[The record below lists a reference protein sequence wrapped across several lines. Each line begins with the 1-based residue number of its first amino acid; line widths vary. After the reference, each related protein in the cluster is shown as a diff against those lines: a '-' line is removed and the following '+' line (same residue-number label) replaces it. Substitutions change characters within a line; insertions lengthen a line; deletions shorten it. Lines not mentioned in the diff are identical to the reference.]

1 MSLLTG
7 RTYYKP
13 FQYPWAF
20 NYYLLQ
26 NQVQWLPEEVP
37 LHDDIKDW
45 NFKLTPQ
52 NKHFLTHLFRFFT
65 QADVDV
71 SESYLDKYLRVFGKT
86 PEIRMMLTAFANI
99 ESVHAHAYSH
109 LLDSVGM
116 PEVEY
121 QAFLQ
126 YEAMKDKHDFIGNF
140 SVDNEYEMAKS
151 MAVISGGIEGIQL
164 FSSFAMLLNFP
175 RHNLMKGMGQIIT
188 WSVRDESMHVE
199 GMSMM
204 FKSFIKEHFGRISAG
219 LRNDIYGAFEEIV
232 KQENA
237 FIDLAFELGG
247 VDNLTPEDVK
257 QYVRYIADRRL
268 IGLGLKGMF
277 KERKNNLEWM
287 DHMLNGIEHTN
298 FFENRATEYSKAT
311 TRGDWGEVWSD
322 FDKARLEKE
331 REIAL
336 IA

>member
-1 MSLLTG
+1 MSMLDG
-7 RTYYKP
+7 RAHYKP

-20 NYYLLQ
+20 QYYLLQ
-26 NQVQWLPEEVP
+26 NQVHWLPEEVP
-37 LHDDIKDW
+37 LHDDVKDW
-45 NFKLTPQ
+45 NFKLTD
-52 NKHFLTHLFRFFT
+52 NNRHFLTQLFRFFT

-71 SESYLDKYLRVFGKT
+71 SESYLDKYLKVFGKT
-86 PEIRMMLTAFANI
+86 PEIRNMLVAFANI

-109 LLDSVGM
+109 LLDTVGM

-140 SVDNEYEMAKS
+140 SVENEYEMAKS

-175 RHNLMKGMGQIIT
+175 RQNLMRGMGQIIT

-204 FKSFIKEHFGRISAG
+204 FKTFIKEMFGRVSPALKG
-219 LRNDIYGAFEEIV
+219 DIYGAFEEIV
-232 KQENA
+232 NQEYA

-247 VDNLTPEDVK
+247 VDGLTPEEVK

-268 IGLGLKGMF
+268 IGLGLKGIF
-277 KERKNNLEWM
+277 KERKNPLEWL
-287 DHMLNGIEHTN
+287 DHILNGIEHTN

-311 TRGDWGEVWSD
+311 TEGDWGQVWTE
-322 FDKARLEKE
+322 FDKMSKGGIILP
-331 REIAL
+331 
-336 IA
+336 